1 MAGGGKWLDVR
12 LPSEFQNFRID
23 DAVNIPLYFIRLKL
37 NALDKNTPY
46 VVCCDTGRRS
56 SAGSLHPERTRLRSL
71 RVEGRPRRHRSGALA
86 AGLSVSPRS
95 FRSEGSGGYPPP
107 GSIYEYKPPSLLAEH
122 KGMAVVFVIICL
134 ALACGVY
141 RYKSP
146 HPDSPQTR
154 PASATRSAPPPPIYV
169 EAIPQS
175 GSPAP

>member
-1 MAGGGKWLDVR
+1 M
-12 LPSEFQNFRID
+12 
-23 DAVNIPLYFIRLKL
+23 
-37 NALDKNTPY
+37 
-46 VVCCDTGRRS
+46 
-56 SAGSLHPERTRLRSL
+56 
-71 RVEGRPRRHRSGALA
+71 
-86 AGLSVSPRS
+86 SPGS

-122 KGMAVVFVIICL
+122 KGIAVVFVIICL